1 MHLLIPFLLSLLTG
15 ILFALLGTSSRK
27 LLCTLSVAIAAV
39 QAVLLSLP
47 LWIGG
52 EEIILW
58 RFSDSLCLSLSADGI
73 GSLLGLLTGGGWL
86 LCVIFCTTYM
96 GHEEKE
102 SRFYAFLFL
111 SQACLIGVFFAGNLL
126 TLYLFFELT
135 TLASLPLVLHS
146 GTGDAT
152 AGGLSYLFYSLAGA
166 IIALFGLMVLYHTA
180 GTLDFVAGGY
190 LLEDSSNPLLLA
202 GVFCCVVGF
211 GAKGGLFPLHAWLPA
226 AHPQAPAPASAIL
239 SGIITKSG
247 VIAILRLLF
256 FVIDPALI
264 RGTWVQYT
272 LLILALLT
280 ILIGSALAL
289 AENNLKRRLALS
301 SVSQVSYVLIG
312 LFLLN
317 EQALLGALLQG
328 IFHMIAKAGLFLC
341 AGALIYLTG
350 KTGAGDYAG
359 CGKKYPALFVCFTLL
374 SLSLIGIPP
383 AGGFYS
389 KWYLAAGALEGSG
402 PLAYSIPIVLLI
414 SALLTAGYLLPIV
427 GRAFYPGTEISGA
440 LRREHI
446 PRGLLVPLVVFAASS
461 LLPGIFFPVLKA
473 GVLSLTSGI
482 FG

>member
-1 MHLLIPFLLSLLTG
+1 MHLLIPFLISLLTG
-15 ILFALLGTSSRK
+15 ILFALLRMSSRR
-27 LLCTLSVAIAAV
+27 LLCTLTVVIAAV

-47 LWIGG
+47 LLMGG
-52 EEIILW
+52 EGITLW
-58 RFSDSLCLSLSADGI
+58 RFSDSLRLSLSADGI
-73 GSLLGLLTGGGWL
+73 GSLFGLLTGWGWL

-166 IIALFGLMVLYHTA
+166 IIALFGLMVIYHKA
-180 GTLDFVAGGY
+180 GTLDFAAGGY
-190 LLEDSSNPLLLA
+190 LQGDGSDPLLLA
-202 GVFCCVVGF
+202 GVFACVIGF

-256 FVIDPALI
+256 YVIDPALI

-272 LLILALLT
+272 LLSLALLT

-301 SVSQVSYVLIG
+301 SVSQVSYVLAG

-317 EQALLGALLQG
+317 EDAFLGALLQVV
-328 IFHMIAKAGLFLC
+328 FHMIAKAGLFLC

-350 KTGAGDYAG
+350 KTGAGDYVG
-359 CGKKYPALFVCFTLL
+359 CGRKYPALFVCFTLL

-389 KWYLAAGALEGSG
+389 KWFLAIGALEGAGSFT
-402 PLAYSIPIVLLI
+402 YIIPVVLLI
-414 SALLTAGYLLPIV
+414 SALLTAGYLLPIA
-427 GRAFYPGTEISGA
+427 GKAFYPGAEHSKG
-440 LRREHI
+440 LRQGRTPAGI
-446 PRGLLVPLVVFAASS
+446 LAPLLVFAAASI
-461 LLPGIFFPVLKA
+461 LPGIFFPTLKT
-473 GVLSLTSGI
+473 GILSLTAGI